1 MIEILFWAF
10 VGPAVL
16 LAMFSIRSG
25 RNLLDHVETEILGE
39 PDPDEAE
46 YQPSATLILPVR
58 GVDHDLAQNLRSLAG
73 QDYREYEF
81 IIVARG
87 ADDPAIHLAR
97 LTLGDRAKFVAAG
110 NPKAM
115 RT

>member
-39 PDPDEAE
+39 PDPDEAA
-46 YQPSATLILPVR
+46 YQPPATL
-58 GVDHDLAQNLRSLAG
+58 
-73 QDYREYEF
+73 
-81 IIVARG
+81 
-87 ADDPAIHLAR
+87 
-97 LTLGDRAKFVAAG
+97 
-110 NPKAM
+110 KA
-115 RT
+115 TQT